1 MKLIL
6 KNWCRSDESRH
17 KLKNRSEIYSSLM
30 KYSKSSK
37 IAMSPWRKRIVM
49 QKRWRESKPN
59 KKFRSIPAVKTK
71 MRMQRKE
78 KRRTKR

>member
-1 MKLIL
+1 MKLIS

-17 KLKNRSEIYSSLM
+17 KLKNRSEICSILM

-37 IAMSPWRKRIVM
+37 IVMSPWRKRIVM
-49 QKRWRESKPN
+49 QKRWQESKPN

-71 MRMQRKE
+71 MKMQRKE